1 MVVLITGVSSGFGKA
16 MALRLA
22 MDGHKVYGTV
32 RRETEQLNGVTYLEA
47 DVQDE
52 AAVASAFGRRRRG
65 VLMCL
70 SAMPEWG

>member
-32 RRETEQLNGVTYLEA
+32 RRETEPLNGVTYLEA
-47 DVQDE
+47 DVQD
-52 AAVASAFGRRRRG
+52 ADGGGGAY
-65 VLMCL
+65 
-70 SAMPEWG
+70 